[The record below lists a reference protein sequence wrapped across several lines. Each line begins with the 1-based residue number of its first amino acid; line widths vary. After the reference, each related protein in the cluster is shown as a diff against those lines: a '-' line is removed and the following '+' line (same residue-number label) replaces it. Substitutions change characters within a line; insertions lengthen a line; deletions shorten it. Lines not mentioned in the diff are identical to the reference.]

1 MRYRMPAEWEPQDSV
16 WFAWPTDKTLWPGN
30 FSKILDKFG
39 KLITTVAQYTHVKLI
54 CADEHKKLALK
65 ILKENGAKYHQV
77 QLVDIPTN
85 DVWCRDFGPIFVKND
100 NEELTIINWH
110 FNAWGGKF
118 DFELDNLVNDDI
130 AGNENCPIVNLDVIL
145 EGGAIDVNGSGLLL
159 TTEEVLLNNNRNPDM
174 GKDDYEELFKKYLGI
189 DKTIWLKNGIANDD
203 TDGHIDNLA
212 RFIDDKTVMIASEE
226 NQNSPNFLPLQENK
240 NILYDFAK
248 NYCPELAVIE
258 VPLPDPTIHDGDQ
271 LPASHLNFLIT
282 NELILVPIYN
292 SSTDKKVLNK
302 FRKFFPTKTVQGFDC
317 SDFLK
322 EGGSIHCLSQQ
333 QPL

>member
-1 MRYRMPAEWEPQDSV
+1 MPAEWEPQDSV
-16 WFAWPTDKTLWPGN
+16 WFAWPTDKTLWPGS
-30 FSKILDKFG
+30 FSKVLDAFG

-54 CADEHKKLALK
+54 CSNEHKKLALK

-100 NEELTIINWH
+100 NEELAITNWQY
-110 FNAWGGKF
+110 NAWGGKF
-118 DFELDNLVNDDI
+118 DYELDNLVNDDI
-130 AGNENCPIVNLDVIL
+130 AGNEDCPVINIHTIL

-159 TTEEVLLNNNRNPDM
+159 TTEEVLLNDNRNPGM
-174 GKDDYEELFKKYLGI
+174 TKEEYEKFFKKYLGI
-189 DKTIWLKNGIANDD
+189 EKTIWLKQGIANDD

-212 RFIDDKTVMIASEE
+212 RFIDKNTIMIASE
-226 NQNSPNFLPLQENK
+226 NDKKSPNFLPLQENL
-240 NILYDFAK
+240 NILKKFK
-248 NYCPELAVIE
+248 ETCVPVLEIIE
-258 VPLPDPTIHDGDQ
+258 VPLPDPPSHDGNE

-282 NELILVPIYN
+282 NELILVPTFN
-292 SSTDKKVLNK
+292 SSTDKPVLTQ

-317 SDFLK
+317 SDFLQ
-322 EGGSIHCLSQQ
+322 EGGAIHCLSQQ